1 MKIRC
6 VVAIATICQIAQDVY
21 TERNAPDLQFSDL
34 ISSKIRIPNSGIML
48 LVVLLLHYVLDA

>member
-21 TERNAPDLQFSDL
+21 TERNARGLQFSDL
-34 ISSKIRIPNSGIML
+34 ITSKTRIPNFGVML